1 MNQNKNGFDYKTK
14 AYSEQAVCGFWQ
26 HYLSE

>member
-1 MNQNKNGFDYKTK
+1 MNQNKNGFDYKMK
-14 AYSEQAVCGFWQ
+14 AQSEQAVCGFWQ